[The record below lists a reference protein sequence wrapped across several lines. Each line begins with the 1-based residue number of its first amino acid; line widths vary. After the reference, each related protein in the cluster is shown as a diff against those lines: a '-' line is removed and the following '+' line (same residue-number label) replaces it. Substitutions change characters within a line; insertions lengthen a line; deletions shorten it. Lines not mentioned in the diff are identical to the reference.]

1 MDIKNFLTIGIFS
14 TVLYSNIALSED
26 NQSFGLGMGSL
37 YNGIGMSYGFQSQNS
52 YKYVSLGC
60 LSISY
65 SSIYGSEYNCGVGA
79 GFLITDL
86 FKFESNKHGFGAHVG
101 ATYNEHYSEIEYFIA
116 PQYVYF
122 FNSINNSGWNLGGS
136 IRLGKYDGE
145 SDIIPT
151 FQVGYQF

>member
-1 MDIKNFLTIGIFS
+1 MDVKKFLTIGIFL
-14 TVLYSNIALSED
+14 TVLYSNTAWSED
-26 NQSFGLGMGSL
+26 NKSFGLGKGSF

-52 YKYVSLGC
+52 YKYLSLGC

-79 GFLITDL
+79 GFIMTDL
-86 FKFESNKHGFGAHVG
+86 FKSDGNKHGFGAHVG
-101 ATYNEHYSEIEYFIA
+101 TSYNEHYRETEYFIA

-122 FNSINNSGWNLGGS
+122 FNGINQSGWNLGGS

-151 FQVGYQF
+151 FQIGYQF